1 MSQRCRLLP
10 DAEQSELLL
19 ATLSRANIASNAAR
33 ARLLNEAGADARA
46 VVREEVA
53 RLGLPTAL
61 GAPITDRVKAQ
72 LRGPKFS
79 AYQALSGRNP
89 EETRK
94 WLMGASA
101 RELYDEA
108 ASDLTEAYGLRFPL
122 HAQALDITVR
132 GHAMASPL
140 RGFLDNA
147 GIRALRRADRR
158 ILFAHSDLSGYSV
171 FEEAAWW
178 GYKAAQKLLG

>member
-33 ARLLNEAGADARA
+33 AHLLNEAGADARA

-53 RLGLPTAL
+53 AWLGLPAAL

-79 AYQALSGRNP
+79 AYQALTFPPSLAKWPGTDRVTLVTAAGRRTIP
-89 EETRK
+89 VYVDPTR
-94 WLMGASA
+94 GGSA
-101 RELYDEA
+101 APR
-108 ASDLTEAYGLRFPL
+108 S
-122 HAQALDITVR
+122 
-132 GHAMASPL
+132 
-140 RGFLDNA
+140 
-147 GIRALRRADRR
+147 RAERCR
-158 ILFAHSDLSGYSV
+158 S
-171 FEEAAWW
+171 
-178 GYKAAQKLLG
+178 